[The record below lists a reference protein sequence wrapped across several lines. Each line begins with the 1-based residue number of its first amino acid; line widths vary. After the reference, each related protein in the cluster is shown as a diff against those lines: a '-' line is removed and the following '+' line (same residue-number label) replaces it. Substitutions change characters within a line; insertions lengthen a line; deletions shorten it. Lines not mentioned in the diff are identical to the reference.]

1 MLSKFYL
8 KSSSLSNTIFICV
21 IISVLCGCLVF
32 IAHYQN
38 ILIDKL
44 EFSEELINTNNASF
58 NYFLSNYSTLDE
70 ENNTVDIFNTGIMTT
85 GIKKKW
91 GFYDV
96 LICTTGFKTDTIV
109 KSALIGKS
117 SDLKD
122 RLALYV
128 TDYDKALK
136 LSGKSSIIGDV
147 KVPKGRIER
156 GYINNKIK
164 NSLDIKGVSLK
175 SEDVLPK
182 ITDVLDHGL
191 FDSKMQ
197 SLDDFSSSAIFNAF
211 SKPTLVIDVSD
222 NTIIEGFELRGN
234 IILFSKNPLSIEKSN
249 TIEDILIIAPSVVI
263 ASDFKGNLQ
272 VIAKENVELD
282 SGVLLKYPS
291 SIYAENDIDSINV
304 TINEQAKIAGG
315 VVINGNTYN
324 GSLKRRLFIAP
335 RSEIM
340 GDVYCYGK
348 TQLEGK
354 IIGTVYS
361 DRFVLK
367 TKSSEYQNT
376 IQNCNI
382 NSDNLPK
389 KFVRLPLFNTEDSR
403 YEVIKEF

>member
-70 ENNTVDIFNTGIMTT
+70 ENNTIDIFNTGITTT

-117 SDLKD
+117 SDSNDK
-122 RLALYV
+122 LALYV
-128 TDYDKALK
+128 TDYDNILK
-136 LSGKSSIIGDV
+136 LSGKSSIIGDI
-147 KVPKGRIER
+147 KVPKGATER
-156 GYINNKIK
+156 GYIDNKIK
-164 NSLDIKGVSLK
+164 TSLTIKGTTLK

-182 ITDVLDHGL
+182 ISDVLDYGL
-191 FDSKMQ
+191 FDTEMQ
-197 SLDDFSSSAIFNAF
+197 SLSDFNSRSIFNEF
-211 SKPTLVIDVSD
+211 SKPTLVINVSD
-222 NTIIEGFELRGN
+222 NTTIEELELKGN
-234 IILFSKNPLSIEKSN
+234 IILFSKNPMDIETSN
-249 TIEDILIIAPSVVI
+249 TIEDILVIAPSVVI
-263 ASDFKGNLQ
+263 APNFTGNLQ
-272 VIAKENVELD
+272 IISEEHVEINN
-282 SGVLLKYPS
+282 GALLKYPS
-291 SIYAENDIDSINV
+291 SIYVENDIDSISV
-304 TINEQAKIAGG
+304 SIKKDAKIAGG
-315 VVINGNTYN
+315 IVINGNTYS
-324 GSLKRRLFIAP
+324 GSLKRHLSIAP
-335 RSEIM
+335 DSQII
-340 GDVYCYGK
+340 GDVYCYGE
-348 TQLEGK
+348 TQLEGE
-354 IIGTVYS
+354 ITGTVYS

-367 TKSSEYQNT
+367 TKSSEYENM

-382 NSDNLPK
+382 DSERLPK
-389 KFVRLPLFNTEDSR
+389 NFVRLPLFNTENSR